1 MLRVSCFIFMFYK
14 AIDSHCHLQ
23 AAAYAADLDIVLA
36 RMKNAGIAAIAV
48 GTNYPSSRAA
58 VELAERRAD
67 VWASV
72 AVHPGHVW
80 QPHHDQMELSSPP
93 TEEMFDEEKF
103 APLLASPKVVAIGET
118 GLDHYRLPEEES
130 IRQIIK
136 ERQRKNFII
145 QIRAAKARNLPLIL
159 HVREA
164 HAEALEILRDEKYFN
179 GVMHC
184 FTGTV
189 SEAREALEHGFYISF
204 TGAVTYPPKKGR
216 AENPLWDVIR
226 IIPQDRLLIETDA
239 PYLTPVPYRGERN
252 EPANVLI
259 TAKKIAEIRGE
270 GYENILEISLNNA
283 VRLFNLAARRK
294 A

>member
-1 MLRVSCFIFMFYK
+1 MKFS

-23 AAAYAADLDIVLA
+23 AAAYAADLDIVLT
-36 RMKNAGIAAIAV
+36 RMKNAGVAAIAV

-72 AVHPGHVW
+72 AVHPGHVYE
-80 QPHHDQMELSSPP
+80 PHHDQMELAHPP
-93 TEEMFDEEKF
+93 EEEMFDEEKF
-103 APLLASPKVVAIGET
+103 ASLLASSKVVAIGET
-118 GLDHYRLPEEES
+118 GLDYYRLPEEES
-130 IRQIIK
+130 VRALIK

-159 HVREA
+159 HIREA
-164 HAEALEILRDEKYFN
+164 HAEALEILREEKYFN

-189 SEAREALEHGFYISF
+189 GEAREALSLGLYISF
-204 TGAVTYPPKKGR
+204 TGAATYPPKKGQT
-216 AENPLWDVIR
+216 ENPLHEVIR
-226 IIPQDRLLIETDA
+226 IVPQSRLLIETDA
-239 PYLTPVPYRGERN
+239 PYLTPVPHRGERN
-252 EPANVLI
+252 EPVNVLI
-259 TAKKIAEIRGE
+259 TAKKMAEIRGE
-270 GYENILEISLNNA
+270 GYVNILEVSLNNA
-283 VRLFNLAARRK
+283 VRLFNLAAMRK